1 MLTNR
6 ASIITVFILVVG
18 LLLLIPDNGYC
29 QGNESLGCCKTVEG
43 TPACVGCG
51 EGGLKCAIDGDL
63 CAETDSF
70 TLGEV
75 CIDSE
80 LADEAECRVAESATG
95 CCVQSQNQCSDGIA
109 FESCGGQYWYDGA
122 ECSQIPECAPPA
134 KSSDLID
141 WGILVA
147 AIVIV
152 MYLLVKFRRKKKPA
166 A

>member
-6 ASIITVFILVVG
+6 ASIITIFILVIG
-18 LLLLIPDNGYC
+18 LLLLIPDKGYC

-51 EGGLKCAIDGDL
+51 EWGLKCAIDGDL

-80 LADEAECRVAESATG
+80 LADEAGLPNPLQAAA
-95 CCVQSQNQCSDGIA
+95 CSHKINA
-109 FESCGGQYWYDGA
+109 QTA
-122 ECSQIPECAPPA
+122 
-134 KSSDLID
+134 
-141 WGILVA
+141 
-147 AIVIV
+147 
-152 MYLLVKFRRKKKPA
+152 
-166 A
+166 